1 MMKLPFLYVLILLT
15 SCGISCRA
23 LPPPNAPEPADRILI
38 VKSAHTM
45 TLLKGGRTLRT
56 YPVALARGP
65 NLPKERAGD
74 HRTPEGMYNVAARN
88 DRSKFYLALRL
99 SYPNAK
105 DVQRALQAGVDPG
118 GLVEIHG
125 LPNGLG
131 WIGGFHRHYDWTDG
145 CIAVTDNEM
154 KEIWQMVPV
163 GTVVEIRH

>member
-1 MMKLPFLYVLILLT
+1 
-15 SCGISCRA
+15 
-23 LPPPNAPEPADRILI
+23 
-38 VKSAHTM
+38 
-45 TLLKGGRTLRT
+45 
-56 YPVALARGP
+56 
-65 NLPKERAGD
+65 
-74 HRTPEGMYNVAARN
+74 MYNVAARN